1 VGFDWPEVT
10 QVLDKIAEESREL
23 AEARDAMGADAIE
36 DEMGD
41 LLFVMA
47 NLARHL
53 DVDPEAALCRANA
66 KFQRRFAVIEDVLAR
81 DGKTP
86 ADSTLQEMDALWTA
100 AKRAEK
106 A

>member
-1 VGFDWPEVT
+1 
-10 QVLDKIAEESREL
+10 
-23 AEARDAMGADAIE
+23 
-36 DEMGD
+36 
-41 LLFVMA
+41 
-47 NLARHL
+47 
-53 DVDPEAALCRANA
+53 
-66 KFQRRFAVIEDVLAR
+66 VIEDVLAR